1 MKKGF
6 YYLSLLAAAA
16 TLNACSSNDDVVA
29 GDTTNEGGVEGT
41 AYMNVSISLPT
52 SSDTRAASFDK
63 YDDGDASEYTV
74 TDAKFLFYDEDGNY
88 LTEGKTLTGDF
99 DKETSTDNISRQKSA
114 TVVLG
119 PTTIKPNTNVYML
132 TLLNYDQD
140 IAQLKKAKDDVLAV
154 TTSSV
159 PAPSETNKTSFEMST
174 SAYVDGSDVVWATKV
189 PAEKFYKSAT
199 DAEADSK
206 AEANKV
212 TVYVERTVAKVTMGV
227 TSSHASTLADAAYNK
242 PYYSA
247 DDDAYIFKLDKD
259 DSKGV
264 SGKINLYNSTTA
276 GKDGYTTVYLKVLNL
291 KANAINESGYL
302 VKHIQN
308 QKYSYITDATKESA
322 SNNVSDWTVDT
333 WNKKDDFRS
342 FWAEDANYTK
352 GSTSGTDGT
361 YTNLKW
367 YAFTDVST
375 AAFDEDASLV
385 DYVYENTVDQQYAK
399 HLGGENANVTTML
412 IAGQVGEVG
421 TDGNFAPLDMYRD
434 IQTGIYYK
442 SDNVNA
448 MLLARLKNKGLKIK
462 EGTNEARDIV
472 IGDFTSNITPTIGTY
487 DEDTDT
493 EREKLCGSKITFTVA
508 SGVTVY
514 DNNTDVTDN
523 LKNGT
528 GDYFTDIEH
537 FNNGYCYYQVPIEH
551 PILQSETTEDTKN
564 NLYGVVRNHAYKLT
578 LNTVGKI
585 GAPVNDVEDP
595 LEPIPGEGDY
605 YYVGATINVLAWRSV
620 SEQGVDL

>member
-52 SSDTRAASFDK
+52 SSDTRAASANG
-63 YDDGDASEYTV
+63 YDDGDDTEYTV
-74 TDAKFLFYDEDGNY
+74 KDAKFLFYDEDGNY

-99 DKETSTDNISRQKSA
+99 TPSLNKDNITSTKSA

-140 IAQLKKAKDDVLAV
+140 LAQLKNAKDNVLAV

-159 PAPSETNKTSFEMST
+159 PAPSNDNKTSFEMST

-189 PAEKFYKSAT
+189 PASKFYTSAT
-199 DAEADSK
+199 DAQAELDADN
-206 AEANKV
+206 NKV

-227 TSSHASTLADAAYNK
+227 TSTHASTLADAAYNK

-247 DDDAYIFKLDKD
+247 DDDAYFFKLNKD
-259 DSKGV
+259 NGEGE
-264 SGKINLYNSTTA
+264 SGKINLY
-276 GKDGYTTVYLKVLNL
+276 GKDEYTTVYLKVLNL

-302 VKHIQN
+302 VKHIN
-308 QKYSYITDATKESA
+308 NKAYSYITDKTKESA

-333 WNKKDDFRS
+333 WNKKGDFRS

-352 GSTSGTDGT
+352 GTGTTDAT

-367 YAFTDVST
+367 YKFTDVST

-412 IAGQVGEVG
+412 IAGQVGEV
-421 TDGNFAPLDMYRD
+421 TDGSFAPLDMYRD

-448 MLLARLKNKGLKIK
+448 MLLARFKNKGLKIK
-462 EGTNEARDIV
+462 EGSNDARDIV
-472 IGDFTSNITPTIGTY
+472 IGDFTSNITPTIGNY
-487 DEDTDT
+487 NSDTDT
-493 EREKLCGSKITFTVA
+493 ERKKLCGSKITFTVA
-508 SGVTVY
+508 SGYTLY
-514 DNNTDVTDN
+514 DGETDVTD
-523 LKNGT
+523 KITNGT
-528 GDYFTDIEH
+528 DDYFIDIEH
-537 FNNGYCYYQVPIEH
+537 FNTGYCYYQVPIEH
-551 PILQSETTEDTKN
+551 PILQSGTPTNEDN